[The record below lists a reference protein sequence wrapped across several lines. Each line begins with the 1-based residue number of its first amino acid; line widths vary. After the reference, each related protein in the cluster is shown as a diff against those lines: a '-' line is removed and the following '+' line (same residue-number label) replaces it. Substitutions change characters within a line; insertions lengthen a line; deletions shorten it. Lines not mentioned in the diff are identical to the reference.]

1 MFESIIA
8 SAGESALSI
17 RTTLLSMVLALALG
31 MVISI
36 AYRISSKK
44 SGRSYSANFMITLI
58 LLPCM
63 VSVVILLVGTNI
75 ARAFSIAGIF
85 SLVRFRSL
93 PGDSR
98 DISCVF
104 FAMAVGLC
112 IGMGFLTLAVLVT
125 FFIGFAMT
133 GIYLSGFAASRTEE
147 KELKITVPENMNFT
161 GAFDDLL
168 EKNTESYSLDRI
180 RTTNMGT
187 LYELTF
193 LVKMKKGVDE
203 KEMLD
208 AIRCRNGNLN
218 IILCRCTAGEMVL

>member
-1 MFESIIA
+1 MLESIITSTNETA
-8 SAGESALSI
+8 ISTSM
-17 RTTLLSMVLALALG
+17 TLLRMLLALALG
-31 MVISI
+31 IVISI
-36 AYRISSKK
+36 AYRIS
-44 SGRSYSANFMITLI
+44 GRKYTYAYSVHFAVALA

-63 VSVVILLVGTNI
+63 VSVVILLVGTNT

-98 DISCVF
+98 NMCCVF
-104 FAMAVGLC
+104 FAMSVGLC
-112 IGMGFLTLAVLVT
+112 IGMGFLTLSVAVT
-125 FFIGFAMT
+125 FFIGLAMV
-133 GIYLSGFAASRTEE
+133 GIYLSGLAIPRTEE

-168 EKNTESYSLDRI
+168 EKNTEQYSLDRI

-193 LVKMKKGVDE
+193 LVQMKMEANE
-203 KEMLD
+203 KEMID

-218 IILCRCTAGEMVL
+218 IVLCRCSWNEMVL

>member
-1 MFESIIA
+1 MFESIIT
-8 SAGESALSI
+8 STGETSLSVG
-17 RTTLLSMVLALALG
+17 TTILSMILALALG

-36 AYRISSKK
+36 AYMISSRRN
-44 SGRSYSANFMITLI
+44 SAVYSTHFSVTLA

-85 SLVRFRSL
+85 SLVRFRSV

-104 FAMAVGLC
+104 FAMAVGLSV
-112 IGMGFLTLAVLVT
+112 GMGFLTLAVLVT
-125 FFIGFAMT
+125 LFLAVAMT
-133 GIYLSGFAASRTEE
+133 ALYLSGFAAQKAEA

-168 EKNTESYSLDRI
+168 EKNTEKYSLDRI
-180 RTTNMGT
+180 KTTNMGT
-187 LYELTF
+187 LYELTYR
-193 LVKMKKGVDE
+193 VQMKKDANE
-203 KEMLD
+203 KELMD

-218 IILCRCTAGEMVL
+218 IVLCKISGSEVVL

>member
-1 MFESIIA
+1 MFETIVTSIN
-8 SAGESALSI
+8 GTTLSI
-17 RTTLLSMVLALALG
+17 GTTVLSMVLALFLG
-31 MVISI
+31 FVVSLAYMV
-36 AYRISSKK
+36 
-44 SGRSYSANFMITLI
+44 SGKGNEYSYSTRFTITLA

-63 VSVVILLVGTNI
+63 VSVVILLVGTDV
-75 ARAFSIAGIF
+75 ARAFSIAGVF

-112 IGMGFLTLAVLVT
+112 VGMGFLTLAVLVT
-125 FFIGFAMT
+125 FFIGLAMM
-133 GIYLSGFAASRTEE
+133 GIYLSGFAALRVEK

-168 EKNTESYSLDRI
+168 GKHTEKYSLERI

-193 LVKMKKGVDE
+193 LVQMKKEVDE
-203 KEMLD
+203 KEMMD

-218 IILCRCTAGEMVL
+218 IVLCKCGENTMVL

>member
-1 MFESIIA
+1 M
-8 SAGESALSI
+8 
-17 RTTLLSMVLALALG
+17 ALALLLG
-31 MVISI
+31 IGISI
-36 AYRISSKK
+36 AYRISGKRH
-44 SGRSYSANFMITLI
+44 GYSDSIRFTITLA

-63 VSVVILLVGTNI
+63 VSVVILLVGTNV

-104 FAMAVGLC
+104 FTMAVGLC
-112 IGMGFLTLAVLVT
+112 IGMGFLTLAVFVT
-125 FFIGFAMT
+125 FFIGLAMVMF
-133 GIYLSGFAASRTEE
+133 YLSGFAVPRVET

-168 EKNTESYSLDRI
+168 IKNTEKYSLDRI

-193 LVKMKKGVDE
+193 FIQMKKGMNE
-203 KEMLD
+203 KEMID

-218 IILCRCTAGEMVL
+218 IVLCKCGRNEMSL

>member
-1 MFESIIA
+1 
-8 SAGESALSI
+8 
-17 RTTLLSMVLALALG
+17 
-31 MVISI
+31 
-36 AYRISSKK
+36 
-44 SGRSYSANFMITLI
+44 
-58 LLPCM
+58 M
-63 VSVVILLVGTNI
+63 VSVVILLVGTNV

-104 FAMAVGLC
+104 FAMSVGLC
-112 IGMGFLTLAVLVT
+112 VGMGFLTLAVVVT
-125 FFIGFAMT
+125 FFIGLAMV
-133 GIYLSGFAASRTEE
+133 GIYLSGFAVPRVEA

-168 EKNTESYSLDRI
+168 EKNTEKYSLDRI

-193 LVKMKKGVDE
+193 LVQMKKGVNE
-203 KEMLD
+203 KDMMD

-218 IILCRCTAGEMVL
+218 IVLCRCEQNEMVL

>member
-1 MFESIIA
+1 MSM
-8 SAGESALSI
+8 
-17 RTTLLSMVLALALG
+17 TLAVALG
-31 MVISI
+31 MIISI
-36 AYRISSKK
+36 AYMISARK
-44 SGRSYSANFMITLI
+44 SGYSTHFTITLA

-63 VSVVILLVGTNI
+63 VTVVILLVGTNI

-98 DISCVF
+98 DISSVF
-104 FAMAVGLC
+104 FAMAVGLS
-112 IGMGFLTLAVLVT
+112 IGMGFLTLAVVVT
-125 FFIGFAMT
+125 FFIALVMVAL
-133 GIYLSGFAASRTEE
+133 YLSGFGSHKAEA

-168 EKNTESYSLDRI
+168 EKNTKKYSLERV

-193 LVKMKKGVDE
+193 HVQMKREANE
-203 KEMLD
+203 KELID

-218 IILCRCTAGEMVL
+218 IVLCKSAGDEAIL

>member
-1 MFESIIA
+1 
-8 SAGESALSI
+8 
-17 RTTLLSMVLALALG
+17 MVLALALG

-36 AYRISSKK
+36 AYMISGKK
-44 SGRSYSANFMITLI
+44 NGYSTNFAITLA

-85 SLVRFRSL
+85 SLVRFRSVA
-93 PGDSR
+93 GDSK

-104 FAMAVGLC
+104 FTMAVGLSV
-112 IGMGFLTLAVLVT
+112 GMGYLTLAVVVT
-125 FFIGFAMT
+125 FFIALAMAVL
-133 GIYLSGFAASRTEE
+133 YLSGFGLQKTDA

-168 EKNTESYSLDRI
+168 EKNTEKYSLERI

-193 LVKMKKGVDE
+193 HVQMKRERNE
-203 KEMLD
+203 KELID

-218 IILCRCTAGEMVL
+218 IVLCKFSKNEAVL

>member
-1 MFESIIA
+1 MFETIFTSA
-8 SAGESALSI
+8 SQTELPVC
-17 RTTLLSMVLALALG
+17 TTILSMGLALLLG
-31 MVISI
+31 IGISL
-36 AYRISSKK
+36 AYLI
-44 SGRSYSANFMITLI
+44 SGRKNGDAYSVRFIITLA

-63 VSVVILLVGTNI
+63 VSVVIVLVGTNV
-75 ARAFSIAGIF
+75 ARAFSIAGVF

-104 FAMAVGLC
+104 FAMAVGLSV
-112 IGMGFLTLAVLVT
+112 GMGFLTLAVLVT
-125 FFIGFAMT
+125 FFIGLAMVFL
-133 GIYLSGFAASRTEE
+133 YWSGFAVPKVQK

-168 EKNTESYSLDRI
+168 IKNTENYSLERI

-193 LVKMKKGVDE
+193 SVQMKKEADE
-203 KEMLD
+203 KEMID

-218 IILCRCTAGEMVL
+218 IVLCRCGAEEATL

>member
-1 MFESIIA
+1 MFESIITSTNEA
-8 SAGESALSI
+8 ALSI
-17 RTTLLSMVLALALG
+17 YITIISMVLALALG

-36 AYRISSKK
+36 AYRIS
-44 SGRSYSANFMITLI
+44 GRRNGYSYSIHFAVTLA

-104 FAMAVGLC
+104 FAMSVGLC
-112 IGMGFLTLAVLVT
+112 IGMGFLTLAVVVT
-125 FFIGFAMT
+125 FFIGLAMVV
-133 GIYLSGFAASRTEE
+133 IYLSGFAIPRTEA

-168 EKNTESYSLDRI
+168 EKNTEKYSLDRI

-193 LVKMKKGVDE
+193 MVQMKKGVNE
-203 KEMLD
+203 KEMID

-218 IILCRCTAGEMVL
+218 IVLCKCAGNEMVL

>member
-1 MFESIIA
+1 MI
-8 SAGESALSI
+8 
-17 RTTLLSMVLALALG
+17 LALVLG

-36 AYRISSKK
+36 AYMISGKRN
-44 SGRSYSANFMITLI
+44 GYSYSTRFTITLA

-63 VSVVILLVGTNI
+63 VSVVILLVGTNV

-112 IGMGFLTLAVLVT
+112 VGMGFLTLAVLVT
-125 FFIGFAMT
+125 FFIGLAMVA
-133 GIYLSGFAASRTEE
+133 IYLSGFAVPRVEA

-168 EKNTESYSLDRI
+168 EKNTEKYTLDRI

-193 LVKMKKGVDE
+193 LVQMKKGVNE
-203 KEMLD
+203 KDMMD

-218 IILCRCTAGEMVL
+218 IVLCRCSQNEMVL

>member
-1 MFESIIA
+1 M
-8 SAGESALSI
+8 
-17 RTTLLSMVLALALG
+17 
-31 MVISI
+31 
-36 AYRISSKK
+36 AYRV
-44 SGRSYSANFMITLI
+44 SGKRNGYSYSAHFMITLA

-63 VSVVILLVGTNI
+63 VSVVILLVGTNV

-98 DISCVF
+98 DIFCVF
-104 FAMAVGLC
+104 FAMSVGLS
-112 IGMGFLTLAVLVT
+112 IGMGFLTLAVAVT
-125 FFIGFAMT
+125 FFIGLAMV
-133 GIYLSGFAASRTEE
+133 GIYLSGFAASRTER

-168 EKNTESYSLDRI
+168 SKNTEKYSLDRI

-187 LYELTF
+187 LYELTYF
-193 LVKMKKGVDE
+193 VQMKKGVDE

-218 IILCRCTAGEMVL
+218 IVLCKCGEGEMVL